1 MDDSQ
6 RELDVLIRARYP
18 ILYLVSWEEPRVMR
32 TLRQIARNGRG
43 IVPGRACTGPLVSG
57 NFAPDQMDRNIFTV
71 QREGHRD
78 AGGDDG

>member
-32 TLRQIARNGRG
+32 TLRQIARSQGKDLLTWT
-43 IVPGRACTGPLVSG
+43 IT
-57 NFAPDQMDRNIFTV
+57 
-71 QREGHRD
+71 
-78 AGGDDG
+78 DG